1 MPGRPALFL
10 DRDGVVVVERNYLA
24 KPEEVALEKGAS
36 ELMLWAH
43 EKDLALVCPTN
54 QAGMARGRISLDELE
69 AVEMEITRQLGSKGV
84 RFDLVIAC
92 PYHPDFTPGYG
103 KEQAQWRKPGP
114 AMLTLAE
121 KMMEID
127 LAASWLVG
135 DKASDIEAA
144 RAAGL
149 KGAVHVLTGHGK
161 SHREDAIALSN
172 ENFDVLAADDLQ
184 ETLRLLQSRF

>member
-24 KPEEVALEKGAS
+24 RPEDVALEKGVS
-36 ELMLWAH
+36 ELMQWAH
-43 EKDLALVCPTN
+43 EKDLALVCPSN

-69 AVEMEITRQLGSKGV
+69 AVEAEITRQLGAKGV
-84 RFDLVIAC
+84 HFDLVIAC

-103 KEQAQWRKPGP
+103 EEQARWRKPGP
-114 AMLTLAE
+114 AMLQLAG

-127 LAASWLVG
+127 LSASWLVG
-135 DKASDIEAA
+135 DKDTDIEAA

-161 SHREDAIALSN
+161 SHRGKALALATDS
-172 ENFDVLAADDLQ
+172 FDVLPADNLRD
-184 ETLRLLQSRF
+184 TLALLRSRL